1 MTTKAAVLF
10 GDLGLGLGWRLH
22 LTLRTEA
29 ASNTVVLTDLG
40 MLGVGAGVHT
50 GRATFLVLHVEGAC
64 LGCKKTRKEDH
75 IKSGPIYQLDN
86 AMMGR

>member
-1 MTTKAAVLF
+1 MTTKAVVCF
-10 GDLGLGLGWRLH
+10 EGLGLGWRLH

-50 GRATFLVLHVEGAC
+50 G
-64 LGCKKTRKEDH
+64 
-75 IKSGPIYQLDN
+75 
-86 AMMGR
+86 